1 MNLTC
6 KYIVGVDVGSSKI
19 YAAAGKIDENE
30 KLQIAGITSYDCIGT
45 KNSIVTNVDS
55 TANSI
60 DKCIKHLEEMIGTEI
75 KDVYISVQGGMYS
88 LIKNKGITAISNEDH
103 EVTES
108 EVSKAI
114 ESSEKISLSAGKK
127 IIGSVPVKYSVDGYE
142 YSKEPLG
149 KVGLKL
155 EIESQVIIVQSETI
169 NNLLNSFNKAGLK
182 VNGLVLEPIAEA
194 EVTLNAEE
202 KKLGTVIIDVGAE
215 ITTVSFLKNQN
226 LYYSFSIPYG
236 GSTITNDISI
246 CLNISKEKA
255 EKIKRRYGN
264 VKYISKES
272 DVKLNL
278 TDKDSI
284 SYKTLSEIISAR
296 TEEICELIKHRLEKN
311 RNFSLISSVIIAGG
325 GISFIK
331 GIKSQYRDILNRDVK
346 IASIEQADTITP
358 VYASCIGI
366 VKNAFEML
374 KYNYNLN
381 TSKKELKNEN
391 GIIKK
396 IKNFISDFF

>member
-1 MNLTC
+1 MIC
-6 KYIVGVDVGSSKI
+6 KYIIGVDVGSSKV
-19 YAAAGKIDENE
+19 YAAAGKIDENG
-30 KLQIAGITSYDCIGT
+30 KLEIAGVTSYNCTGV
-45 KNSIVTNVDS
+45 KNSIVINVDS

-60 DKCIKHLEEMIGTEI
+60 NKCVKHLEEMIGTEI
-75 KDVYISVQGGMYS
+75 KDVYISIQGGMYN
-88 LIKNKGITAISNEDH
+88 LVKNRGITAISNKDH
-103 EVTES
+103 KVTES
-108 EVSKAI
+108 EISKAI
-114 ESSEKISLSAGKK
+114 ESSEKISLPAGKR
-127 IIGSVPVKYSVDGYE
+127 IIGSVPVKYRVDGYE
-142 YSKEPLG
+142 YSKEPLD

-155 EIESQVIIVQSETI
+155 EIESQVIVVKSENI
-169 NNLLNSFNKAGLK
+169 NNLLSSFNKAGLK
-182 VNGLVLEPIAEA
+182 VNGLVLEPVAEA
-194 EVTLNAEE
+194 EVTLNDEE
-202 KKLGTVIIDVGAE
+202 KKLAVVLIDVGAE
-215 ITTVSFLKNQN
+215 VTTVSFLKNEN

-255 EKIKRRYGN
+255 EKIKMRYGN

-278 TDKDSI
+278 SDKDNNI

-296 TEEICELIKHRLEKN
+296 TEEICELIKHRLEN
-311 RNFSLISSVIIAGG
+311 NGNFSLTSSVIITGG

-346 IASIEQADTITP
+346 IASIEQANTTTP

-374 KYNYNLN
+374 KYSYNLN
-381 TSKKELKNEN
+381 TSKKELKKEN

-396 IKNFISDFF
+396 IRNFISDFF